1 MEFSLHPKVF
11 QTGEHDGLKRMLE
24 SIWVKDHDS
33 GNGFFY
39 IISAFSNY
47 NGGARFYNIF
57 QEHIERGGK
66 IVAILAGSTSHRISS
81 KQVVEALLECGV
93 NVYIV
98 NRKRLLHA
106 KCYGVKTSEGQKLIV
121 TSGNFTAPGMSQNIE
136 AALLMEN
143 EDVDKMGFDWTNLNK
158 NIFKQGW
165 LIYQPKLKDIEEPNN
180 PAWQLLYDETPS
192 DTVPIPDDE
201 KITMLVLLGHSDTAR
216 IQAQKG
222 TDQAKGSQYFWLSK
236 DSFDFFPPLTIRNK
250 RGFKST
256 LSALIKLNYVDLG
269 IIDTKTR
276 ITFEAQNNQDFRL
289 GTGKLR
295 YTKMANDGDI
305 AALSRISEESYELR
319 IINKG
324 SNEFKT
330 LQKYAVSYIGHKGKR
345 YGYIDNEKL
354 GEVIE
359 EKIK

>member
-1 MEFSLHPKVF
+1 MEFSLHPNVF

-24 SIWVKDHDS
+24 SIWVKNHKS
-33 GNGFFY
+33 GNGIFY

-57 QEHIERGGK
+57 QKHVEDGGK
-66 IVAILAGSTSHRISS
+66 IVAILAGSTSQRISS

-93 NVYIV
+93 SVYIV

-106 KCYGVKTSEGQKLIV
+106 KCYGLTTSEGQKLIV
-121 TSGNFTAPGMSQNIE
+121 TSGNFTAPGMSQNVE

-143 EDVDKMGFDWTNLNK
+143 EDVDKMGFDWNSLNK
-158 NIFKQGW
+158 NIFDQDW
-165 LIYQPKLKDIEEPNN
+165 LIYQPKLENIEDTHD

-192 DTVPIPDDE
+192 ATVPIPDTE
-201 KITMLVLLGHSDTAR
+201 KVTMLILLGHSDTAR
-216 IQAQKG
+216 IQAEKG

-269 IIDTKTR
+269 ITDPETR
-276 ITFEAQNNQDFRL
+276 VTFEAQNNQDFRL

-295 YTKMANDGDI
+295 YTEVANEGDL
-305 AALSRISEESYELR
+305 AAISRVSEESYELR
-319 IINKG
+319 IVDQDND
-324 SNEFKT
+324 EFDT
-330 LQKYAVSYIGHKGKR
+330 LQKYAVNYIGHKGKR
-345 YGYIDNEKL
+345 YGYIDNEKM
-354 GEVIE
+354 E
-359 EKIK
+359 EIIKEKVG